1 MHAAIAG
8 VSAQGGEPS
17 GVLKLSVA
25 LVRGTVAEASFFG
38 NAQRI
43 GSIGQGNAKREQ
55 AGTFRDARKNRE

>member
-25 LVRGTVAEASFFG
+25 LTFG
-38 NAQRI
+38 LDHVLPLLPEFLRCHPGI
-43 GSIGQGNAKREQ
+43 RPDWHFE
-55 AGTFRDARKNRE
+55 NRPVDRPTAP